1 MHLLEKM
8 NNLEKESEWNE
19 NNLQF
24 LEEEATN
31 LITDDRFQIDSLNEP
46 KMLKDH
52 SEEIDLDDNL
62 ISILKHQN
70 NLLQSA
76 ITSKNKEI
84 EDSEREKKHFKDSHI
99 KIRRTKHC

>member
-8 NNLEKESEWNE
+8 NSLEKESEWNE

-46 KMLKDH
+46 KILKEH

-70 NLLQSA
+70 N
-76 ITSKNKEI
+76 
-84 EDSEREKKHFKDSHI
+84 
-99 KIRRTKHC
+99 